1 MRLVITEKP
10 SMGRDVAAALGATR
24 RGDGFIEGQADI
36 VTWCVGHLVEL
47 DDPDSYDPKL
57 ERWRLEDLP
66 FIPEKFKY
74 HPSQRTADQFKV
86 IKSLLGREDVTAVVN
101 AADAGREGELIFD
114 LVYTLAG
121 CRKPVERLWIS
132 SLTREAILDGFRRLK
147 GASEYKGLR
156 ESAHAR
162 QQADWLVGINAT
174 RAQTIR
180 ARRAGHEGVYSLGR
194 VQTPTL
200 ALIVERDREI
210 SEFVPTDYFEVVADF
225 RAPSGAY
232 RGLWFGKDGTR
243 FDKKEDADAIVAK
256 VSGKTGAVAKVEKKK
271 ATERPPLLYD
281 LTTLQRAAGVRY
293 GFTAT
298 RTLELAQTLYEKKF
312 LTYPRTSSRHLSAD
326 VGKELRAHVEAARV
340 GPYVKF
346 IEEILARDK
355 ITLTSRHMDDKKVT
369 DHHAVIPTKQ
379 RIEPSALSPDEKR
392 IYDLVA
398 RRFLAAFY
406 PDAEIERTTVV
417 TEAEGERFIT
427 RGAVVLVAGWREVD
441 PPAKDL
447 KKSGDDEEETD
458 AELPPLKAKDS
469 AEVTHAEAL
478 AKQTKAPPRYSESA
492 LLGAMET
499 AGRKVED
506 EELR

>member
-24 RGDGFIEGQADI
+24 RGDGFIEGRADI

-86 IKSLLGREDVTAVVN
+86 ITTLLRREDVTQVVN

-132 SLTREAILDGFRRLK
+132 SLTREAILEGFRQLK
-147 GASEYKGLR
+147 GASEYRGLR

-225 RAPSGAY
+225 RAPGGEY
-232 RGLWFGKDGTR
+232 RGRWFGKDGSR
-243 FDKKEDADAIVAK
+243 FDKREDAEAV
-256 VSGKTGAVAKVEKKK
+256 VAKVEGKSGLVESVEKK
-271 ATERPPLLYD
+271 AAREKPPLLHD
-281 LTTLQRAAGVRY
+281 LTSLQRAANVRY
-293 GFTAT
+293 AFTAAK
-298 RTLELAQTLYEKKF
+298 TLELAQSLYEK
-312 LTYPRTSSRHLSAD
+312 
-326 VGKELRAHVEAARV
+326 
-340 GPYVKF
+340 
-346 IEEILARDK
+346 
-355 ITLTSRHMDDKKVT
+355 
-369 DHHAVIPTKQ
+369 
-379 RIEPSALSPDEKR
+379 
-392 IYDLVA
+392 
-398 RRFLAAFY
+398 
-406 PDAEIERTTVV
+406 
-417 TEAEGERFIT
+417 
-427 RGAVVLVAGWREVD
+427 
-441 PPAKDL
+441 
-447 KKSGDDEEETD
+447 
-458 AELPPLKAKDS
+458 
-469 AEVTHAEAL
+469 
-478 AKQTKAPPRYSESA
+478 
-492 LLGAMET
+492 
-499 AGRKVED
+499 
-506 EELR
+506 